1 MLFSQQ
7 PEPPIEI
14 TAEADTMKRTPLTL
28 VLCILLLPLTACA
41 TEPPAKV
48 GRVLEAGTNKPIAGA
63 IVLARWKGFMPAPGH
78 GSTLCYHV
86 ESTVTNAE
94 GVYRIS
100 AWHEDLQH
108 AILQDKTIYIDAYKS
123 GYVRSPEFYKQQSY
137 RQGIELMEGFKGTRE
152 ERLKYLERLEQ
163 SIRVCRSPEAGER
176 NLLPFYRALHAEADS
191 IALTPNEWRI
201 VDGFLTDIDIIELGY
216 KEGLK
221 RGIERVEKRR
231 QQP

>member
-1 MLFSQQ
+1 
-7 PEPPIEI
+7 
-14 TAEADTMKRTPLTL
+14 MKRTRLTL

-63 IVLARWKGFMPAPGH
+63 IVIARWKGFMPAPGH

-86 ESTVTNAE
+86 ESAVTNAE

-123 GYVRSPEFYKQQSY
+123 GYVRSQEFYKQQSY

-152 ERLKYLERLEQ
+152 ERLEYLLRLDEATSCAEAGSSSANLLSLERSLYQEARSLALTKEDMKAVEVLLFGLESQ
-163 SIRVCRSPEAGER
+163 QFGSMEALRRMNERRSIR
-176 NLLPFYRALHAEADS
+176 
-191 IALTPNEWRI
+191 
-201 VDGFLTDIDIIELGY
+201 
-216 KEGLK
+216 
-221 RGIERVEKRR
+221 
-231 QQP
+231 